1 MDTLLPRQIRLM
13 YASPQQALGTSD
25 SFNRAPDTML
35 QMVNGK
41 WRCIREPLLG
51 LRPDI
56 FIGIDFRS
64 VGGESVRMNP
74 GMPMQESA
82 HLAPAMNRSAIPY
95 QFNRSPKL
103 SQQLAQE
110 RNHFQSG
117 NIASM
122 ELRTQ
127 SQTVATGRHRDTRN
141 NREPIPSVAVSQ
153 NRRFTDRCPCSP
165 DSGNKQKPAFVK
177 ECQMCVLLPGLFL
190 YGARQNVSN
199 RRWQSRRVGWRAVR
213 AFERSIVTRL
223 PRVARWLIRN
233 STPQRS
239 SLQWRQF
246 VSASIVRWDNL
257 KPARHVSVDRQDER
271 AGECSGDKA
280 DQVLLVT
287 PNHGAQTVDSFET
300 IERRNSTRRRAVR
313 LHREKCNRVAT
324 TRLLSA
330 CAALKL
336 KDFHVVSWKNL

>member
-1 MDTLLPRQIRLM
+1 MD
-13 YASPQQALGTSD
+13 ASPQAALGTPD
-25 SFNRAPDTML
+25 SFNRAPDAML

-41 WRCIREPLLG
+41 RRCIREPLLG

-64 VGGESVRMNP
+64 VGGESMRMNP
-74 GMPMQESA
+74 GMPMQENA

-110 RNHFQSG
+110 RNHFHSG
-117 NIASM
+117 DIASM
-122 ELRTQ
+122 ELRIQ
-127 SQTVATGRHRDTRN
+127 SQAVATGRHRDARN

-153 NRRFTDRCPCSP
+153 DRRFTDRRPCSP
-165 DSGNKQKPAFVK
+165 DGGNKQKPAFIK
-177 ECQMCVLLPGLFL
+177 ECQVCAPLPGLFL

-199 RRWQSRRVGWRAVR
+199 GRWRPRRVGWRAAR
-213 AFERSIVTRL
+213 AFEHSIATRL

-233 STPQRS
+233 STHQRS

-246 VSASIVRWDNL
+246 VSASTVRWDTL
-257 KPARHVSVDRQDER
+257 KPARHVSANRQGER
-271 AGECSGDKA
+271 ADDCSDGKA
-280 DQVLLVT
+280 VQVLTVT

-300 IERRNSTRRRAVR
+300 IGRRNSTRRRAVR
-313 LHREKCNRVAT
+313 QHREKYNRVVAT
-324 TRLLSA
+324 RWLSA